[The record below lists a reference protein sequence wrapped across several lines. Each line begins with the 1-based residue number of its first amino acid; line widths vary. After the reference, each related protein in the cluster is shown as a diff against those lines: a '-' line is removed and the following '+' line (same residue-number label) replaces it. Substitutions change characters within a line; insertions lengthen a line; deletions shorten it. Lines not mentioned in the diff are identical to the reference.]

1 MLLRF
6 YFAEMEELGIK
17 VESIALEL
25 RRLQARTY
33 EDKEVCIFRSSATAG
48 LKILSPKFLL

>member
-6 YFAEMEELGIK
+6 YFAEMGELGIK

-25 RRLQARTY
+25 RTLQARIC
-33 EDKEVCIFRSSATAG
+33 EDKEVCILRSSVTAG
-48 LKILSPKFLL
+48 LKILSPKFIL